1 MLALALCP
9 GPHLPSPPLPLIP
22 PPTPPRLRCVCGGE
36 RSPALAF
43 RLKSICSF
51 SQSSSGR
58 VHVHSLSP
66 LSRVRY
72 ICDALLD
79 GTGEPQREP
88 ASSSSAVL
96 ASEFLRHALSG
107 AQMLDAASS
116 PSVPM
121 LMLMLM
127 LMPVPVPV
135 PVPVSVSDVGRECRA
150 SGITSGGTGLR
161 RGERGLRV
169 DDVEFCRRSGGGG
182 ERVSE
187 SGGEEVIS
195 EAGSVGLSVRVVPCE
210 SPLAGA
216 GLFLIG
222 GLASEASGFAGS
234 GRGISF
240 SLSAASLG
248 R

>member
-1 MLALALCP
+1 M
-9 GPHLPSPPLPLIP
+9 
-22 PPTPPRLRCVCGGE
+22 
-36 RSPALAF
+36 
-43 RLKSICSF
+43 
-51 SQSSSGR
+51 
-58 VHVHSLSP
+58 
-66 LSRVRY
+66 
-72 ICDALLD
+72 
-79 GTGEPQREP
+79 
-88 ASSSSAVL
+88 
-96 ASEFLRHALSG
+96 
-107 AQMLDAASS
+107 
-116 PSVPM
+116 
-121 LMLMLM
+121 
-127 LMPVPVPV
+127 
-135 PVPVSVSDVGRECRA
+135 
-150 SGITSGGTGLR
+150 R